1 MHVLFLLIE
10 RLLPLYVLI
19 LIGFVAGRL
28 LDLHRESIARLI
40 IYVIMPGV
48 VLYATATT
56 ELSLS
61 NLSLPVVYFLVG
73 TGLSFLAFGLTRRLW
88 PDSTPN
94 VLAFA
99 AGTANTGYF
108 GIPVALAVFGSWSTG
123 LVIFAN
129 LGLVLFENSLG
140 FYHVARGNYSWSQAL
155 RKLRCLPALYAFAC
169 GLLINLTHVPI
180 PPPAAGLALM
190 FRDAYSLL
198 GMMVIGLGLS
208 GMRRLAFDVRFI
220 SLALLAKFALWP
232 LVISALLWADH
243 LWIHLLTPQAA
254 TIMAFMSFMPLAAN
268 TVVFATELRAQPEKA
283 ALAVLVST
291 LVALLV
297 VPLAAGWLTG

>member
-1 MHVLFLLIE
+1 MHVLILLIE
-10 RLLPLYVLI
+10 RLLPLYALI
-19 LIGFVAGRL
+19 LIGFIAGRL

-40 IYVIMPGV
+40 IYVIMPVV
-48 VLYATATT
+48 VLFATATT

-61 NLSLPVVYFLVG
+61 NLSLPIVFFLVG
-73 TGLSFLAFGLTRRLW
+73 TGLSFLAFGLTRHLW

-129 LGLVLFENSLG
+129 LGLVLFENGVG
-140 FYHVARGNYSWSQAL
+140 FYHLARSHYSLHDAL
-155 RKLRCLPALYAFAC
+155 RKLRGLPALYAF
-169 GLLINLTHVPI
+169 GFGILVNLTHLPI
-180 PPPAAGLALM
+180 PQPVAGLAIM

-208 GMRRLAFDVRFI
+208 ATRRFAFDWRFI

-232 LVISALLWADH
+232 LIISGLLWADR
-243 LWIHLLTPQAA
+243 LWVHLLTPQAA

-291 LVALLV
+291 LLALVA

>member
-1 MHVLFLLIE
+1 MHILLLLVE
-10 RLLPLYVLI
+10 RLLPLYALI
-19 LIGFVAGRL
+19 LIGFIAGRM

-40 IYVIMPGV
+40 IYVIMPVV
-48 VLYATATT
+48 VLFATATT

-61 NLSLPVVYFLVG
+61 NLSLPIVYFSVG
-73 TGLSFLAFGLTRRLW
+73 TALSFLAYGLTRRLW

-123 LVIFAN
+123 LVIFAT
-129 LGLVLFENSLG
+129 LGLVLFENGIG
-140 FYHVARGNYSWSQAL
+140 FYHLARSHYSWQEAL
-155 RKLRCLPALYAFAC
+155 HRLRCLPALYAFAF
-169 GLLINLTHVPI
+169 GILINLAHLPI
-180 PPPAAGLALM
+180 PEPVAGLALM

-208 GMRRLAFDVRFI
+208 ALRRFEFDLRFV

-232 LVISALLWADH
+232 LIISGLLWADH

-268 TVVFATELRAQPEKA
+268 TVVFATELRAHPEKA
-283 ALAVLVST
+283 ALAVLTST
-291 LVALLV
+291 LLALVV